1 MMVLGIGQVVETVAS
16 VAIFLVLIYLLFLTG
31 W

>member
-1 MMVLGIGQVVETVAS
+1 MTILAVGQVVETVAS
-16 VAIFLVLIYLLFLTG
+16 VAVFLVLIYLLFLTG